1 MDTSKKI
8 SILMGVYN
16 CAPTLREAID
26 SILAQT
32 YENWEFIIC
41 DDGSSD
47 ESHAI
52 ALEYAARD
60 PRRFRVIRNDR
71 NRGLNFT
78 LNRCLSMADG
88 EYVARMDGDD
98 LSEPDRFEKLTAVL
112 NEHSEY
118 AIVSSFM
125 TTFDENGIWGL
136 IRTKEMPQVRDFPT
150 TVPMFCHAPCMIRR
164 EAFLDVQGY
173 TEDERLLRVEDY
185 HLWYKF
191 YAKGYRGYNIQE
203 ALYHMRDDRNATRRR
218 NARARMNGIYATF
231 VGFRMVKLP
240 GWMYLYAVK
249 NALVETG
256 KLLMPDAVYEFFHKK
271 RLRRLQLQA
280 DADPAAH
287 RAGKHT

>member
-8 SILMGVYN
+8 SILMGIYN

-60 PRRFRVIRNDR
+60 PKRFRVIRNDR

-218 NARARMNGIYATF
+218 NAQARINGIYATF

-240 GWMYLYAVK
+240 AWMYVYAVK
-249 NALVETG
+249 NAVVEII
-256 KLLMPDAVYEFFHKK
+256 KILMPDAVYEFLHK
-271 RLRRLQLQA
+271 RNLRS
-280 DADPAAH
+280 
-287 RAGKHT
+287 KE